1 MKRAATLY
9 IFLTLLVWGL
19 FAFDRGLFHDDALN
33 LAWAQRA
40 ASRPPW
46 GLLEPMVAPTR
57 LLLGAPY
64 VLAWASPAP
73 AAVLQLL
80 LGICWLLSGFA
91 VFALVRRLIP
101 WSRASAFVA
110 GALAVTAT
118 SDLLTNSSV
127 GLGYCFSG
135 LTFAAA
141 LTAALRFQ
149 ETGRPVT
156 LVAAA
161 LLLNAGLLASDGAA
175 PAAALA
181 PLLFLAARGSPD
193 RRWTATSACWS
204 LAFVPWTVAFLRFL
218 RDPGSYAAV
227 ALAPFDAV
235 RQGRLAAALTAHDF
249 MPWRWAFRRPV
260 WIEHLPPM
268 VPVWAYVLAAL
279 AGAAAFVAA
288 TAASGAASGVPAPEA
303 ARLRGRRV
311 AAVLILMVVAMHA
324 AFSGVQLAEVRYRTH
339 LVTRLLASILVAMAA
354 DSLASRL
361 HTPRLALALPA
372 VFVGLGV
379 AGGVERQ
386 DTFLA
391 TWRRQRAELASILE
405 VAPALD
411 PKATLVLSLVPDPGG
426 FQATRVPYLASAWM
440 SLLQDDASLPSRTV
454 IDLPGWGADCR
465 RVAAGLSCTAGPGSG
480 LYPWHG
486 LVVLRF
492 DPASFRY
499 RLVEEFPESGGAYR
513 PRALI
518 RPAPLSGRA
527 RCLLAE
533 PRFLAR
539 LLPGAGFSDA
549 MLTAP

>member
-1 MKRAATLY
+1 
-9 IFLTLLVWGL
+9 
-19 FAFDRGLFHDDALN
+19 
-33 LAWAQRA
+33 
-40 ASRPPW
+40 
-46 GLLEPMVAPTR
+46 
-57 LLLGAPY
+57 
-64 VLAWASPAP
+64 
-73 AAVLQLL
+73 
-80 LGICWLLSGFA
+80 
-91 VFALVRRLIP
+91 
-101 WSRASAFVA
+101 
-110 GALAVTAT
+110 
-118 SDLLTNSSV
+118 
-127 GLGYCFSG
+127 
-135 LTFAAA
+135 
-141 LTAALRFQ
+141 
-149 ETGRPVT
+149 
-156 LVAAA
+156 
-161 LLLNAGLLASDGAA
+161 
-175 PAAALA
+175 
-181 PLLFLAARGSPD
+181 
-193 RRWTATSACWS
+193 
-204 LAFVPWTVAFLRFL
+204 
-218 RDPGSYAAV
+218 
-227 ALAPFDAV
+227 
-235 RQGRLAAALTAHDF
+235 
-249 MPWRWAFRRPV
+249 
-260 WIEHLPPM
+260 
-268 VPVWAYVLAAL
+268 
-279 AGAAAFVAA
+279 
-288 TAASGAASGVPAPEA
+288 
-303 ARLRGRRV
+303 
-311 AAVLILMVVAMHA
+311 
-324 AFSGVQLAEVRYRTH
+324 VRYRTH

-361 HTPRLALALPA
+361 RTPRLALALPA

-527 RCLLAE
+527 RCLLAG